1 MENPIA
7 ENINMDN
14 ANAESVN
21 VNNDNEDKIAEI
33 VEDGKII
40 EENEKNDDKESLND
54 EEKELELKILKLKT
68 IERWKKKGLLED
80 LTNKF

>member
-1 MENPIA
+1 MEKTIKELEEELEMMKNHHKSMWQTYGSKLSTG
-7 ENINMDN
+7 NM
-14 ANAESVN
+14 
-21 VNNDNEDKIAEI
+21 I
-33 VEDGKII
+33 
-40 EENEKNDDKESLND
+40 D